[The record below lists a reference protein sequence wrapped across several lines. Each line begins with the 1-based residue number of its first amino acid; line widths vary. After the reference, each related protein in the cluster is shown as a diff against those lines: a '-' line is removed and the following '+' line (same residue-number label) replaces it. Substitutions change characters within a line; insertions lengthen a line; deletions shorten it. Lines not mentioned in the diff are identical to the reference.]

1 MSRRMKVGVIG
12 CGNISGAYFNASRTF
27 ENIQITACA
36 DLKTEAAKAKA
47 EEFGVKPL
55 SVDQILSDKS
65 IDIILN
71 LTIPQAHAEIN
82 LRALEAGKHVHCEKP
97 FAIELKDGKKVLD
110 LAKKKKLY
118 TGCAPD
124 TFLGGGNQTCRK
136 LIDDNWIG
144 KPVAGTAF
152 MLCPGHES
160 WHPNPAFYYLKGGGP
175 LFDMGPYY
183 ITALVNMLG
192 PVKRVC
198 ASAGRAHD
206 SRVATAETTKGTVL
220 PVQVSTHLAGVIDF
234 HCGAIIT
241 VVMSF
246 DVLKHTHSNIEIY
259 GTAGSI
265 VVPDPNTFSGPV
277 RVSTNRRDWTEA
289 PLSHVYTDNMRSIG
303 VADMADAIARRKP
316 NRCSG
321 ELAYHVL
328 EVMHAFEKSSQSNKH
343 VLVESRCAQPEAL
356 PVGLSEGKM
365 A

>member
-12 CGNISGAYFNASRTF
+12 CGNISGAYFKAIRTF
-27 ENIQITACA
+27 GNIQITACA
-36 DLKTEAAKAKA
+36 DLNMDAAKAKA
-47 EEFGVKPL
+47 SEFDVKPL
-55 SVDQILSDKS
+55 SVDQMLSDNS

-71 LTIPQAHAEIN
+71 LTTPQAHAEIN
-82 LRALEAGKHVHCEKP
+82 LRALDAGKHVHCEKP
-97 FAIELKDGKKVLD
+97 FATELKAGKKVLET
-110 LAKKKKLY
+110 AKGKKLY

-136 LIDDNWIG
+136 LIDDNWVG
-144 KPVAGTAF
+144 RPVAGTAF

-160 WHPNPAFYYLKGGGP
+160 WHPNPGFYYLEGGGP

-206 SRVATAETTKGTVL
+206 SRIATAEATRGTVL
-220 PVQVSTHLAGVIDF
+220 PVEVSTHLAGILDF
-234 HCGAIIT
+234 HCGAIVT

-246 DVLKHTHSNIEIY
+246 DVQKHTHSNIEIY
-259 GTAGSI
+259 GTSGSL
-265 VVPDPNTFSGPV
+265 VVPDPNSFSGPV
-277 RVSTNRRDWTEA
+277 MVSTNRRDWTESS
-289 PLSHVYTDNMRSIG
+289 LSHIYTDNMRGIG
-303 VADMADAIARRKP
+303 VSDMADAIMRRRP

-328 EVMHAFEKSSQSNKH
+328 EVMHAFGKSSQSNRH
-343 VLVESRCAQPEAL
+343 VLIESTCTRPEAL
-356 PVGLSEGKM
+356 PVGLSEGKI